1 MTFPA
6 NAINYATL
14 FQTLLDAQTVQEAV
28 TGWMTDNAGQVQYDG
43 GKDVKIPK
51 MALTGLG
58 DYSRS
63 GGYPKGKVT
72 LTYETRTMT
81 QDRGTQFLLDK
92 MDVNESNF
100 VANAT
105 AVMAEFQRTEV
116 IPEIDAYRLSALA
129 TAAMEAETV
138 NDRCEFGYT
147 PAADTIVAKLAKALK
162 VGDYDSVIFITP
174 DALEALETKI
184 GANNLSAATYS
195 QGGFDQTVPAFNG
208 RPLIKTDPA
217 RMVSAIETADLDIA
231 NSKMG
236 GWAKA
241 DGALDIN
248 FMVVPR
254 NVPIAIDKLDEPEIF
269 DPAVV
274 QDYSGWKINY
284 RRYHDLWVLDNKVGG
299 IFVNFKDAKPAG
311 SDASA

>member
-1 MTFPA
+1 MPA
-6 NAINYATL
+6 ANNINYATL
-14 FQTLLDAQTVQEAV
+14 FQTILDAQTVQESV
-28 TGWMTDNAGQVQYDG
+28 TGWMTENAGQVIYNG

-63 GGYPKGKVT
+63 GGYPAGSVT

-81 QDRGTQFLLDK
+81 QDRGTQFLLDQ

-105 AVMAEFQRTEV
+105 AVMAEFQRTQV
-116 IPEIDAYRLSALA
+116 IPEIDAYRLSSLA
-129 TAAMEAETV
+129 TYALEAPTV
-138 NDRCEFGYT
+138 DDRCEFGYT
-147 PAADTIVAKLAKALK
+147 PAAATIIAKLAAALK
-162 VGDYDSVIFITP
+162 IGDANSVIYMTP
-174 DALEALETKI
+174 DALEALEVAV
-184 GANNLSAATYS
+184 GANNISAATFR

-208 RPLIKTDPA
+208 RPIIKTDA
-217 RMVSAIETADLDIA
+217 ERMVSAIEVLDLDIP
-231 NSKMG
+231 NSKTG

-241 DGALDIN
+241 DDALDIN

-254 NVPIAIDKLDEPEIF
+254 VVPIAIDKLDEPKVF
-269 DPAVV
+269 DPSVV
-274 QDYSGWKINY
+274 QDYSGWKIDY
-284 RRYHDLWVLDNKVGG
+284 RRYHDLWVKDNKIAD

>member
-1 MTFPA
+1 MPA
-6 NAINYATL
+6 ANNISYATL
-14 FQTLLDAQTVQEAV
+14 FQTILDAQTVQESV
-28 TGWMTDNAGQVQYDG
+28 TGWMTENAGQVIYNG

-58 DYSRS
+58 NYSRS
-63 GGYPKGKVT
+63 GGYPAGSVT

-81 QDRGTQFLLDK
+81 QDRGQQFLLDQ

-105 AVMAEFQRTEV
+105 SVMAEFQRTEV
-116 IPEIDAYRLSALA
+116 IPEIDAYRLSSLA
-129 TAAMEAETV
+129 TYALEASTV
-138 NDRCEFGYT
+138 DDRCEFGYT
-147 PAADTIVAKLAKALK
+147 PAAATIIAKLAAALK
-162 VGDYDSVIFITP
+162 IGDANSVIYMTP
-174 DALEALETKI
+174 DALEALEVAV
-184 GANNLSAATYS
+184 GANNISAATFR

-208 RPLIKTDPA
+208 RPIIKTDA
-217 RMVSAIETADLDIA
+217 ERMVSAIEIFDLDIP
-231 NSKMG
+231 NSKTG

-241 DGALDIN
+241 DDALDIN

-254 NVPIAIDKLDEPEIF
+254 VVPIAIDKLDELKIF
-269 DPAVV
+269 DPSVV
-274 QDYSGWKINY
+274 QDYSGWKIDY
-284 RRYHDLWVLDNKVGG
+284 RRYHDLWVKDNKIAD

>member
-1 MTFPA
+1 MPA
-6 NAINYATL
+6 ANNISYATL
-14 FQTLLDAQTVQEAV
+14 FQTILDAQTVQESV
-28 TGWMTDNAGQVQYDG
+28 TGWMTENAGQVIYNG

-58 DYSRS
+58 DYSRV
-63 GGYPKGKVT
+63 GGYPAGSVT

-81 QDRGTQFLLDK
+81 QDRGTQFLLDQ

-105 AVMAEFQRTEV
+105 AVMAEFQRTQV
-116 IPEIDAYRLSALA
+116 IPEIDAYRLSSLA
-129 TAAMEAETV
+129 TYALEAATAD
-138 NDRCEFGYT
+138 DRCEFGYT
-147 PAADTIVAKLAKALK
+147 PAAATIIAKLAAALK
-162 VGDYDSVIFITP
+162 IGDANSVIYMTP
-174 DALEALETKI
+174 DALEALEVAV
-184 GANNLSAATYS
+184 GANNISAATFR

-208 RPLIKTDPA
+208 RPIIKTDA
-217 RMVSAIETADLDIA
+217 ERMVSAIEVLDLDIP
-231 NSKMG
+231 NSKTG

-241 DGALDIN
+241 DDALDIN

-254 NVPIAIDKLDEPEIF
+254 VVPIAIDKLDEPKVF
-269 DPAVV
+269 DPSVV
-274 QDYSGWKINY
+274 QDYSGWKIDY
-284 RRYHDLWVLDNKVGG
+284 RRYHDLWVKDNKIAD

>member
-1 MTFPA
+1 MPA
-6 NAINYATL
+6 ANTINYATL
-14 FQTLLDAQTVQEAV
+14 FQTILDAQTVQESV
-28 TGWMTDNAGQVQYDG
+28 TGWMTENAGQVIYNG

-58 DYSRS
+58 DYSRA
-63 GGYPKGKVT
+63 GGYPAGSVT

-81 QDRGTQFLLDK
+81 QDRGTQFLLDQ

-105 AVMAEFQRTEV
+105 AVMAEFQRTQV

-129 TAAMEAETV
+129 TYALEASTV
-138 NDRCEFGYT
+138 DDRCEFGYT
-147 PAADTIVAKLAKALK
+147 PAAATIIAKLAAALK
-162 VGDYDSVIFITP
+162 IGDANSVIYMTP
-174 DALEALETKI
+174 DTLEQFEIAVGNHI
-184 GANNLSAATYS
+184 GAATFR

-208 RPLIKTDPA
+208 RPIIKTDA
-217 RMVSAIETADLDIA
+217 ERMVSAIEILDLDIP
-231 NSKMG
+231 NSKTG

-241 DGALDIN
+241 DDALDIN

-254 NVPIAIDKLDEPEIF
+254 VVPIAIDKLDEPKVF
-269 DPAVV
+269 DPSVV
-274 QDYSGWKINY
+274 QDYSGWKIDY
-284 RRYHDLWVLDNKVGG
+284 RRYHDLWVKDNKIAD